1 MTVNDAVDLPT
12 TAPHTPAEL
21 PTSTGQTSR
30 RRFLAASGLT
40 AIATAA
46 GPVHAAADD
55 TARAAPSAGGTSFA
69 VITDTHQNVD
79 IPERAE
85 QLRRVLGEL
94 EKRDPA
100 FVLNTGD
107 ITDIG
112 TDDEY
117 AVYRSCI
124 PASLKDRMKDV
135 PGNHESQWVTDAMET
150 YRSVIGPT
158 HYSFDAAGLHLV
170 ALDPFV
176 QHEFDYW
183 HYGNLLD
190 WLERDLQRV
199 PKSTPI
205 VLFQHF
211 PTSPDWLYHTDED
224 AFLRLI
230 NRFNVRVVFA
240 GHIHKTVVSRF
251 NGVTEVTGKAVK
263 SAPNYFWVDR
273 VKDASG
279 NRLVVTEVTVPA
291 DGDPV
296 EQPLATI
303 PLDQPSSGG
312 ELGPLTVKAKVNSG
326 TLSITAKHPGK
337 ATEVLARLYPQG
349 GPAPD
354 WTPLTS
360 GRRSWEGTLDV
371 AHLPAGPHRVEVRA
385 INADGGFFHTFA
397 GFALPT
403 GEVQVAWSDPLSG
416 RVQGGL
422 AAHDGL
428 VVAGTTDGLLQ
439 AYRPSGS
446 SGRPAWQVDVGP
458 VYKGIRFTEDGDAV
472 LIPSADHHLYAVRPT
487 DGKHLWRTDLGAP
500 LSGEVAL
507 ISVDDEIVACT
518 AAGHDVVLIDLQGE
532 IRWRSDVGGVSAGT
546 VACDG
551 DLIFTGSGDGNA
563 YALDARTGDIVWS
576 ILIQEQGDGTW
587 FDTAYGAWGAHV
599 RLLDDDGVLFT
610 TYNMAYRLDRSTGER
625 VWEMAT
631 KQGQVEYTPP
641 TMTPSGILIFNGQNG
656 SAHLLD
662 PATGEETWSS
672 EVLRTSFGAAPIPTE
687 DPLVFW
693 IVSHHG
699 SLAKIDLADGSIT
712 EELQVSTAFTYSTA
726 VLIETD
732 AGPQI
737 VAGGQDGVV
746 HGIVGMS

>member
-1 MTVNDAVDLPT
+1 MTVTDDVPRSASQQSNSGL
-12 TAPHTPAEL
+12 
-21 PTSTGQTSR
+21 TSR

-46 GPVHAAADD
+46 GPVHAAADEGS
-55 TARAAPSAGGTSFA
+55 AVAPSAGGNSFA
-69 VITDTHQNVD
+69 VITDVHQSVD
-79 IPERAE
+79 IPEYAE
-85 QLRRVLGEL
+85 QLKHVLGAI

-107 ITDIG
+107 ITDLG
-112 TDDEY
+112 TDDEF
-117 AVYRSCI
+117 AVYRSSI
-124 PASLKDRMKDV
+124 PASLKDRMRDV

-150 YRSVIGPT
+150 YRRVIGPT
-158 HYSFDAAGLHLV
+158 HYSFDAAGLHFV

-183 HYGNLLD
+183 HYGDLLD

-199 PKSTPI
+199 PKSRPI

-230 NRFNVRVVFA
+230 HRFNVRVVFA

-263 SAPNYFWVDR
+263 NAPSYFWVER
-273 VKDASG
+273 VKDAAG
-279 NRLVVTEVTVPA
+279 HRLEVAEVTVPT
-291 DGDPV
+291 DGEPV
-296 EQPLATI
+296 AEPLVTI

-312 ELGPLTVKAKVNSG
+312 ELGPLTVKATASG
-326 TLSITAKHPGK
+326 TTLSISAKHRGQ

-349 GPAPD
+349 GKASE
-354 WTPLTS
+354 WTSLTS
-360 GRRSWEGTLDV
+360 GRRSWTGDLDV
-371 AHLPAGPHRVEVRA
+371 ADLPGGPHRVEVRA
-385 INADGGFFHTFA
+385 VNADGGYFHAFT

-403 GEVQVAWSDPLSG
+403 GDAQVAWSDSLSG

-428 VVAGTTDGLLQ
+428 VVAGTTTGLLK
-439 AYRPSGS
+439 AYRPSDR
-446 SGRPAWQVDVGP
+446 SGRPAWQTEIGGI
-458 VYKGIRFTEDGDAV
+458 YKGLRFTDDGNTV
-472 LIPSADHHLYAVRPT
+472 LVPSIDHHLHAVRPT
-487 DGKHLWRTDLGAP
+487 DGKHLWQTDLAAP

-507 ISVDDEIVACT
+507 VSVDDEELACT
-518 AAGHDVVLIDLQGE
+518 AAGHDLVLIDLQGE
-532 IRWRSDVGGVSAGT
+532 IRWRTDIGGVCAGT

-551 DLIFTGSGDGNA
+551 EMIFVGSGDGNA
-563 YALDARTGDIVWS
+563 YALDARTGDIIWS
-576 ILIQEQGDGTW
+576 VVSHDED
-587 FDTAYGAWGAHV
+587 DKHYKNTAYGAWSAHV
-599 RLLDDDGVLFT
+599 RLLEDDGVLFT
-610 TYNMAYRLDRSTGER
+610 TYNMAYRLDRASGER
-625 VWEMAT
+625 AWAMAT

-641 TMTPSGILIFNGQNG
+641 TVTPSGILIFNGQNG

-672 EVLRTSFGAAPIPTE
+672 EVLRTSFGAAPIPTD

-699 SLAKIDLADGSIT
+699 SLARIDLADGTIT
-712 EELQVSTAFTYSTA
+712 EQLQVSTAFTYSTA
-726 VLIETD
+726 VLIQTD
-732 AGPQI
+732 SGAQI